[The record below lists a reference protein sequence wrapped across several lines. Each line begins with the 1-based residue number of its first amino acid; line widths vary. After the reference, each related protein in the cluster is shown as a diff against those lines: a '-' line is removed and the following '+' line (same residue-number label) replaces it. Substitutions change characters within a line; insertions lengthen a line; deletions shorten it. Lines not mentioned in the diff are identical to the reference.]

1 MRIIEQYENLREYF
15 LKARPTLPGFKGKNG
30 VNQTERY
37 QRIKNVLTSK
47 TALAYMS
54 FMLHGPCSLSFIVHY
69 QDFNKFVVA
78 LQSTEPIIQL
88 LYTKYVKLVKDLL
101 SRFVKNDSFMKQTNL
116 LSKEEIIQVIN
127 QEEECKVYH
136 SYFNILDTLFIL
148 YIHQYLLLFNF

>member
-1 MRIIEQYENLREYF
+1 
-15 LKARPTLPGFKGKNG
+15 
-30 VNQTERY
+30 
-37 QRIKNVLTSK
+37 
-47 TALAYMS
+47 MS

-69 QDFNKFVVA
+69 QDFKEFVVP
-78 LQSTEPIIQL
+78 LQSTEPNIQL

-101 SRFVKNDSFMKQTNL
+101 SRFVKNDSFVKQANL

-148 YIHQYLLLFNF
+148 YIHQYLLLFNFWKPVPKFLIRSFCSYNIWSKLTYSLVRSSEIFTFFCLFNMEG

>member
-1 MRIIEQYENLREYF
+1 
-15 LKARPTLPGFKGKNG
+15 
-30 VNQTERY
+30 
-37 QRIKNVLTSK
+37 
-47 TALAYMS
+47 MS

-101 SRFVKNDSFMKQTNL
+101 SRFVKNDSFVKQAKL